1 MNITAVKYSAAVQQ
15 IYELKSLEEIS
26 VLQEENFVLWI
37 DITEPTIE
45 ELSSLKSLFGFHPL
59 AIEDSVQIEER
70 PKMDD
75 YDEYLFIIAKTIHAM
90 EGDISTGQLSI
101 FVSKFVL
108 VTVHENRLSSIEDIK
123 EKILR
128 KKPLI
133 LKGREDFLL
142 YRVLDGVV
150 DNYITVIEDFEDKID
165 EIDEEVLE
173 SPTGRSIKKIR
184 LLIRQIRPIHSIIR
198 GQRDVVD
205 KLNRS
210 DTLLIK
216 PETRI
221 YFRDVYD
228 HTVSLLD
235 SMENIRANAGEALEV
250 YHSSL
255 ANKMNEIMK
264 VLTII
269 ATIFIPL
276 TFVTGIYGMNFQG
289 GGTDKP
295 LNMPELYSP
304 YGYVFVLSVMAII
317 SICML
322 IYFNR
327 KGWL

>member
-1 MNITAVKYSAAVQQ
+1 MNITAVKYSAAMQQ

-26 VLQEENFVLWI
+26 ALQEENFVLWI
-37 DITEPTIE
+37 DVTGPTIE
-45 ELSSLKSLFGFHPL
+45 ELSSLKSLFGFHLL
-59 AIEDSVQIEER
+59 AIEDSVQAEER

-75 YDEYLFIIAKTIHAM
+75 YDEYLFVVAKTIHAVQ
-90 EGDISTGQLSI
+90 GNISARQLSI

-142 YRVLDGVV
+142 YRILDGVV

-165 EIDEEVLE
+165 EIDEEILE

-210 DTLLIK
+210 DTPLIK
-216 PETRI
+216 PETKI

-317 SICML
+317 SVGML

>member
-1 MNITAVKYSAAVQQ
+1 MKITAVKYSDMMQH
-15 IYELKSLEEIS
+15 IYELKSLEEIPA
-26 VLQEENFVLWI
+26 LQEENFVLWI
-37 DITEPTIE
+37 DITEPTIK
-45 ELSSLKSLFGFHPL
+45 ELSPLKNLFEFHPL
-59 AIEDSVQIEER
+59 AIEDSVQMDER
-70 PKMDD
+70 PKVDD
-75 YDEYLFIIAKTIHAM
+75 YDEYLFVIAKTINVV
-90 EGDISTGQLSI
+90 EGDISTRQLSI
-101 FVSKFVL
+101 FVSKYVL
-108 VTVHENRLSSIEDIK
+108 ITIHEKQLNIIDELK

-128 KKPLI
+128 KKPFI
-133 LKGREDFLL
+133 LKGKEDFLL
-142 YRVLDGVV
+142 YRILDGVV

-165 EIDEEVLE
+165 EIDEEILE
-173 SPTGRSIKKIR
+173 NPTGRSMKKIR
-184 LLIRQIRPIHSIIR
+184 QLIRQVRHIHSIVR
-198 GQRDVVD
+198 GQRDAVS
-205 KLNRS
+205 KLNRI

-235 SMENIRANAGEALEV
+235 SIENIRANAGEALEV

-289 GGTDKP
+289 GGTDNP
-295 LNMPELYSP
+295 LNMPELYLP
-304 YGYVFVLSVMAII
+304 YGYVFILMVMATMSI
-317 SICML
+317 SMV